1 MEEYYIKIMNFTS
14 VYKKIKN
21 TMSSFRK
28 KTTEKKS
35 LIDSKPT
42 PIKETDQTIK
52 TPINESTLNTE
63 LSLEESRYL
72 LALIAKSDFSG
83 KDVQIVYNIAIKLQ
97 NVIKTNLKEDNVNI

>member
-1 MEEYYIKIMNFTS
+1 MGEYYIKIMNFTS
-14 VYKKIKN
+14 VYKKINN

-42 PIKETDQTIK
+42 SVKETNQTIK
-52 TPINESTLNTE
+52 TSTDESVLDTE

-72 LALIAKSDFSG
+72 LSLIAKSDFSG
-83 KDVQIVYNIAIKLQ
+83 KDVQIVYNIAVKLQ
-97 NVIKTNLKEDNVNI
+97 DIIKNNLNEDNG